1 LILRDKILSGVV
13 LYITTTETWDK
24 LETQYERKNQH
35 TIAKLISDIFHGIF
49 VEGTPL
55 KTQFN
60 SMIQK
65 SKNLEHILT
74 DSLVVTAIIILLF
87 NSYILLQ
94 QLLFITSDDKL
105 STDFIIQQTLIEECF
120 CTRNIIKIAL
130 FTKKI
135 NWNNS
140 SRVALKAKPIS
151 GDLENDSKKSM

>member
-1 LILRDKILSGVV
+1 MILRDKILSGVV
-13 LYITTTETWDK
+13 LYITTTEIWDK

-35 TIAKLISDIFHGIF
+35 TIAKLIRDIFHGIF

-55 KTQFN
+55 KAQFN

-65 SKNLEHILT
+65 PKNLEHILT

-87 NSYILLQ
+87 NSYISLQ
-94 QLLFITSDDKL
+94 QFLFITSDDKL
-105 STDFIIQQTLIEECF
+105 STDFVIQQTLIEEYF
-120 CTRNIIKIAL
+120 CTRNIIKIA
-130 FTKKI
+130 FFAKKM

-151 GDLENDSKKSM
+151 GNLENDSKKSM